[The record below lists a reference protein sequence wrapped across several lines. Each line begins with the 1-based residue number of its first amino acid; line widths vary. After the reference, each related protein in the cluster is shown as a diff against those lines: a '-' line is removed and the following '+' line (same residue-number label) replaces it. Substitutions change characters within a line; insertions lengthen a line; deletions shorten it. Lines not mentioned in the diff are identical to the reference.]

1 LGLKERVGS
10 APLLAQI
17 DGFAD
22 ADTCAALL
30 ALWGDAEF
38 VEAAADYHGR
48 DRCSF
53 VAEAP
58 ANVHPLLQGFA
69 SRLIA
74 GCGVEPDE
82 PLCLRFRYYQPGEG
96 HPPHLDHYVLD
107 HGLTLGLTALLPLVD
122 TELGGA
128 TVFPSALPTPL
139 SLPPKRGRLLLW
151 WSQDAR
157 GEADPHSLHAG
168 EAVAVGHK
176 AVLLA
181 FFYLRSERI
190 PQERAAFAAR
200 LAPGA
205 PLR

>member
-1 LGLKERVGS
+1 LGLTERVGS

-17 DGFAD
+17 DDFAD

-38 VEAAADYHGR
+38 VE
-48 DRCSF
+48 
-53 VAEAP
+53 AEAP

-139 SLPPKRGRLLLW
+139 SLPARRGRLLLW
-151 WSQDAR
+151 WSQGAN